1 MVATLPTGLTDE
13 ELALCRTA
21 FNNFDKDGEVNA
33 KLDRR
38 DAAARQHDPKETRA
52 AAAPCEML
60 GPGSGTI
67 DVKELKA
74 ALNSMGQNPTD
85 EELFVIIHDVRHWA
99 VAC

>member
-1 MVATLPTGLTDE
+1 
-13 ELALCRTA
+13 
-21 FNNFDKDGEVNA
+21 
-33 KLDRR
+33 
-38 DAAARQHDPKETRA
+38 
-52 AAAPCEML
+52 ML